1 MISFPSIT
9 TANMSVSTRVQ
20 PQVKNNVENTQNKV
34 VDFTAYNQA
43 TVNSSAIKAQVADV
57 KLNQNF
63 YNNIQYLNAQA
74 SVGMHKQVDGKIFVS
89 TDVFHSIK
97 NEKFTVSSLLNRLNN
112 IDNLAKDRNGSQSL
126 LYTKANKKQDS
137 DSKLQKLYA

>member
-20 PQVKNNVENTQNKV
+20 PQVKSNVENNQNKV
-34 VDFTAYNQA
+34 VDFTAYNQTTA
-43 TVNSSAIKAQVADV
+43 NTSAIKAQVANV

-97 NEKFTVSSLLNRLNN
+97 NEKITVSSLLNRLNN

-126 LYTKANKKQDS
+126 LYTKAKKKQDS

>member
-20 PQVKNNVENTQNKV
+20 PQVKSNVENNQNKV
-34 VDFTAYNQA
+34 VDFTAYNQTTA
-43 TVNSSAIKAQVADV
+43 NTSAIKAQVADV

-97 NEKFTVSSLLNRLNN
+97 NEKITVSSLLNRLNN

-126 LYTKANKKQDS
+126 LYTKAKKKQDS